1 MASVLESFGF
11 KFINYPGSE
20 AFSEEVH
27 CSQAVIVPP
36 HARTVTLSGQVGV
49 LADGSIPNGLTTEL
63 DLCFQNVKKALIAA
77 GLGENACEYI
87 YDVRPAE
94 SLLPNSQFANSLTQA
109 TFYFKDQDRV
119 TACIVDIMKNYFGN
133 TRPAVLGFE
142 AGKLAFPD
150 SHVEMKV
157 TAFVPPQARL

>member
-49 LADGSIPNGLTTEL
+49 LADGSIPNDLTTEL

-87 YDVRPAE
+87 YD
-94 SLLPNSQFANSLTQA
+94 A